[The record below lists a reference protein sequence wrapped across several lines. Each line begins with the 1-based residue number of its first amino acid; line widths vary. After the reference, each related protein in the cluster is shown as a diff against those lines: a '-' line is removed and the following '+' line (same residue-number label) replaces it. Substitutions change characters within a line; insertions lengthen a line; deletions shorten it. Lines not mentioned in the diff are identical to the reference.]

1 MTGKPMGDLD
11 PTEQRHPLSQRGF
24 STRAIHAGQDPEPT
38 TGAVVTPISLST
50 TFAQD
55 GVGGHKGF
63 EYSRS
68 GNPTRSALE
77 AQVASLEDAGHGLA
91 FASGLAAEDNILR
104 LLRPGQRIM
113 LGNDAYGGTFRL
125 ISKVWG
131 PLGFPWSA
139 VDLTDLDS
147 LRNNWPNDVG
157 MVWLETPT
165 NPLLTCFDIEA
176 IASIAHERDAVVV
189 VDNTFATPYLQQPLT
204 LGADVVVHSATKYL
218 GGHSDVVGGFV
229 AANDDEL
236 AEQLRFTQNAAGAI
250 PSPFDCYLVLRGVKT
265 LAVRMERHC
274 QNARAIVDLLVGHPA
289 VERVLYPQLPD
300 HPGHAAAARQMR
312 DFGGMVS
319 FTVAAGKAAAMTVAD
334 STEIFT
340 LAESLGAVE
349 SLIEHPGAMTHASAA
364 GSPLEVPDNLV
375 RLSVGIEDSA
385 DLVAD
390 LEHALDHI

>member
-1 MTGKPMGDLD
+1 MGDQ
-11 PTEQRHPLSQRGF
+11 EQDEQLGF
-24 STRAIHAGQDPEPT
+24 STRAIHVGQEPEPT

-50 TFAQD
+50 TFAQE

-68 GNPTRSALE
+68 GNPTRTALE
-77 AQVASLEDAGHGLA
+77 TQLASLEEARHGLA

-104 LLRPGQRIM
+104 LLRPGRRVL

-125 ISKVWG
+125 IANVWTG
-131 PLGFPWSA
+131 HGIEWTA

-147 LRNNWPNDVG
+147 LRADWPDDTG

-165 NPLLTCFDIEA
+165 NPLLTCFDIA
-176 IASIAHERDAVVV
+176 AVATIAHERGALLV
-189 VDNTFATPYLQQPLT
+189 VDNTFATPYLQQPIVH
-204 LGADVVVHSATKYL
+204 GADIVVHSATKYL
-218 GGHSDVVGGFV
+218 GGHSDVVGGF
-229 AANDDEL
+229 AATNNDEL
-236 AEQLRFTQNAAGAI
+236 GEQLRYTQNAAGAV
-250 PSPFDCYLVLRGVKT
+250 PAPFDCYLVLRGVKT

-274 QNARAIVDLLVGHPA
+274 ENARAVVDLLAGHPA
-289 VERVLYPQLPD
+289 VDRVLYPQLPD
-300 HPGHAAAARQMR
+300 HPGHDAAAAQMS

-319 FTVAAGKAAAMTVAD
+319 FTLRAGSDAAMRVAD
-334 STEIFT
+334 ATEVFT

-364 GSPLEVPDNLV
+364 GSPLEVPDNLI
-375 RLSVGIEDSA
+375 RLSVGIEDAA

-390 LEHALDHI
+390 LSSALDTI